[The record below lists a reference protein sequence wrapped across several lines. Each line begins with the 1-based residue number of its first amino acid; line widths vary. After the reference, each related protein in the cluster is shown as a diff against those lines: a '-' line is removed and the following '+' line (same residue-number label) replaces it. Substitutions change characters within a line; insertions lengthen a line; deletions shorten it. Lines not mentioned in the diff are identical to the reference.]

1 MKLNISAA
9 KRALNQDTAILAQAT
24 AMTNMAMHYLKNGK
38 TKIENQKISVLLK
51 LAELE
56 QPHSG
61 DIIIDLD
68 KVVELLNSD
77 TPYTLSRKH
86 GIRNTTIISMRD
98 NGIETARLS
107 TVQKLL
113 KEEVNTI
120 EIDRLKS
127 LLNSDI
133 SSSEIAKKCGLG
145 VREVNRIRKISVDEL
160 PVKTAATLMKYFI

>member
-1 MKLNISAA
+1 
-9 KRALNQDTAILAQAT
+9 
-24 AMTNMAMHYLKNGK
+24 MAMHYLKNGK
-38 TKIENQKISVLLK
+38 TKIENQEIYILLK

-56 QPHSG
+56 QPQSR

-68 KVVELLNSD
+68 KIVALLNSD

-86 GIRNTTIISMRD
+86 GIRNATIISMRD

-160 PVKTAATLMKYFI
+160 PVKTAATLMKYLF